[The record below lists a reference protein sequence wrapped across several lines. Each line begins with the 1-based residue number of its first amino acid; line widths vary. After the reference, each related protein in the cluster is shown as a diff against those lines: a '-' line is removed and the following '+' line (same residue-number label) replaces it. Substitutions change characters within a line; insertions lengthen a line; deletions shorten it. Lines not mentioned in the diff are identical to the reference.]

1 MTTSKEDVI
10 EQKKKTNLITKL
22 AEITEEIKRIPKNGY
37 NEFNKYHY
45 MLESD
50 IKEVVRAEMSKRNV
64 VLIGSELEN
73 VTTPVTT
80 RKGNTEYQVK
90 ITKEMTVYD
99 GDSGETIKFNATGVG
114 QDSGDKAQY
123 KAETGLIKYA
133 LNNLFLI
140 PSGDDPESNGKKLQ
154 PEKPVLVTELQVN
167 SLMTVISSLME
178 VAGKTEDEWLAA
190 LNNKLQIN
198 KEVKD
203 FNLKEYGLALNILNS
218 WKEQY
223 ANQKQTEQKRAW
235 D

>member
-1 MTTSKEDVI
+1 MTE
-10 EQKKKTNLITKL
+10 EKTNKSLIKKL
-22 AEITEEIKRIPKNGY
+22 AEITKEVKRIPKNGY
-37 NEFNKYHY
+37 NDFNKYHY
-45 MLESD
+45 PLESD

-90 ITKEMTVYD
+90 ITKRMSVYD
-99 GDSGETIKFNATGVG
+99 GDSGEVIEFNATGVG

-140 PSGDDPESNGKKLQ
+140 PSGDDPEANGKKLQ

-167 SLMTVISSLME
+167 SLMAVVSNLME
-178 VAGKTEDEWLAA
+178 VAGKTKDEWLVA

-203 FNLKEYGLALNILNS
+203 FDLKEYGLALNVLNS
-218 WKEQY
+218 WQQQY
-223 ANQKQTEQKRAW
+223 ANQKQTEQKIAW